1 MWLAAYSPLVSV
13 SLTPISRLFFLFLLL
28 LFFFQIKVETKSIN
42 GYPKEEI
49 ADAAAAYGAASLII
63 GSRGLNNIQ
72 R

>member
-1 MWLAAYSPLVSV
+1 MWAAYSPLVLV
-13 SLTPISRLFFLFLLL
+13 SLTPS
-28 LFFFQIKVETKSIN
+28 FFFIIIYIQIKVETKSIN